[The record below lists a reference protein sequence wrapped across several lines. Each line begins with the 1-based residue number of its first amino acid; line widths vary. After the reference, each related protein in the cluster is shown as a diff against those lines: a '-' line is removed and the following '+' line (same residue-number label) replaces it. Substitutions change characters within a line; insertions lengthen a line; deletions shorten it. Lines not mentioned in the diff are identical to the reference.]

1 MSNNR
6 LDNIMNLADESIDS
20 FIDISVDALAE
31 SDIKFFK
38 LGKAIYKIAHSS
50 INLVRGERESN
61 EFLNFKDVLKKDLK
75 KLKKSN
81 TTDERHLRELLKNMK
96 IFFEG
101 STLLDYFDKEDEL
114 VELLRR
120 NADIDYQSELP
131 KLFVKIVMGR
141 LTELVTAEEW
151 SKYIFTKLN
160 QYATETK
167 QYLKDLID
175 KQINSDNKVDTV
187 INMLY
192 ELMRKID
199 SMLTSQTLTQS
210 GIKDDS
216 ESYLNDFERRLFLDT
231 DSPEINLK
239 SMYVSPRIAENEDL
253 FAADE
258 IMKWYNDWDDYSPT
272 TMFVFGGAGVG
283 KSSLCA
289 KMKYDA
295 ENSDS
300 NDKKD
305 FQIPNE
311 KLHIC
316 RLRSNIRR
324 IEKQEELSS
333 IRDLI
338 GLLFN
343 IDADKYEFD
352 RDIFVLDGFDEF
364 CVLTKNEKLIKII
377 LDKIAK
383 FVSSDFKIIITSRKS
398 KQYFS
403 DCSLVD
409 SKNVKLINLK
419 WFSSCVKEWCD
430 KYKDLV
436 KSEEIENWCS
446 TFPKKYDNF
455 PKNDEKDKRYEI
467 FCVPVILYISANTKI
482 NVDEHNSV
490 GKIYD
495 RAFREI
501 AHRNHGVRQEGMDN
515 FNEDEEE
522 KQRLINWQFTKEAA
536 YQMFLNDTLYISDTR
551 DSKLL
556 NNAKTRTV
564 AVLKERGVSIKTKDI
579 EIPQYLAMFHFARQ
593 GNDGTGIEF
602 AHKTVY
608 EYFTAVKLYE
618 DYFAEI
624 TADYPENFEKKTDAY
639 GNEITPL
646 ENVWTNIIEAFR
658 YKSIDENIFTY
669 LNKINR
675 PVYNGKVDYEGERF
689 DFKMFE
695 KYYVEGMEQR
705 ILADLIIN
713 KRVKE
718 YVVNC
723 DLLATQMGCAFR
735 NLTWFLTENE
745 FYNKNDGNESKKIRE
760 YISYYYS
767 DLNIKNWNLGET
779 NLCNIKLSGVKF
791 SGVNLYKSILSESY
805 LKGISMDHAN
815 LSLVNFMNVDLQ
827 ESELNYSDLC
837 ESILDGANLTG
848 AKLIGANLKESQ
860 LNDVNL
866 RFANLMNAN
875 LYRSNVTKSDLTQAK
890 LIGADLTE
898 ANLIGSNFYNAD
910 LRKSIFINSELI
922 KADLSRANLEYANMT
937 MANLHSCNL
946 YFANLKHTNFCNA
959 NLRLTNLIGAN
970 FKNAHLNGAKLKGA
984 KYCCELEC
992 KTEFPEGFNPEEHN
1006 MIKVDRFGDPII

>member
-6 LDNIMNLADESIDS
+6 LDNFMNLADVSIDQ

-38 LGKAIYKIAHSS
+38 LGKAIYKIANSS

-61 EFLNFKDVLKKDLK
+61 EFLNFKDILKKDLK

-81 TTDERHLRELLKNMK
+81 TTDERHLRELLENMK
-96 IFFEG
+96 IFFED
-101 STLLDYFDKEDEL
+101 STLLDYFDKLDEL
-114 VELLRR
+114 AELLRK
-120 NADIDYQSELP
+120 NANIDYQSELP

-160 QYATETK
+160 QYARETK

-199 SMLTSQTLTQS
+199 SMLVSQTLTKS

-258 IMKWYNDWDDYSPT
+258 IMKWYNNWDDFSPS

-305 FQIPNE
+305 FHIPNE

-316 RLRSNIRR
+316 RLRSNIRK

-536 YQMFLNDTLYISDTR
+536 YQMFLNNTFYISDTR

-556 NNAKTRTV
+556 DNAKNRTV
-564 AVLKERGVSIKTKDI
+564 AVLKERGVSINKEDI
-579 EIPQYLAMFHFARQ
+579 EIPQYLAIFHFARQ

-658 YKSIDENIFTY
+658 YKSIANEDKIIFNY
-669 LNKINR
+669 LNEMNR
-675 PVYNGKVDYEGERF
+675 SVYNGKSNDNSKGF
-689 DFKMFE
+689 DFKTFE
-695 KYYVEGMEQR
+695 SYFVEGMEQQVLSELS
-705 ILADLIIN
+705 IKKA
-713 KRVKE
+713 VKE
-718 YVVNC
+718 YKVKNSRLIEEGELISQF
-723 DLLATQMGCAFR
+723 DLLITQISRAFR
-735 NLTWFLTENE
+735 NLTWFLTGHGYCNE
-745 FYNKNDGNESKKIRE
+745 DDNMACKRFKELVSILCGNLNLKKWKLNGAYLRE
-760 YISYYYS
+760 AILS
-767 DLNIKNWNLGET
+767 DAELYKA
-779 NLCNIKLSGVKF
+779 
-791 SGVNLYKSILSESY
+791 NLYK
-805 LKGISMDHAN
+805 
-815 LSLVNFMNVDLQ
+815 
-827 ESELNYSDLC
+827 
-837 ESILDGANLTG
+837 
-848 AKLIGANLKESQ
+848 
-860 LNDVNL
+860 
-866 RFANLMNAN
+866 
-875 LYRSNVTKSDLTQAK
+875 
-890 LIGADLTE
+890 
-898 ANLIGSNFYNAD
+898 AD
-910 LRKSIFINSELI
+910 LRE
-922 KADLSRANLEYANMT
+922 ADLSRANLSGAILNDAELYGADLRG
-937 MANLHSCNL
+937 ANL
-946 YFANLKHTNFCNA
+946 Y
-959 NLRLTNLIGAN
+959 GAD
-970 FKNAHLNGAKLKGA
+970 LSGAKLREANLSGADLGRADLSEA
-984 KYCCELEC
+984 KYCLDKRCE
-992 KTEFPEGFNPEEHN
+992 TIFSEGFNPKDHD
-1006 MIKVDRFGDPII
+1006 MIEVDIYGKPVK